1 MKTYAIAVLAAAAT
15 AAAAPASAHH
25 SGAMFDSDTQVTVEG
40 VVKQM
45 QFTNP
50 HSWLQVVA
58 TDAAGKSV
66 EWSFEAGAPT
76 VLIRSGFTKNSLKP
90 GDKVT
95 VVGHPLKDGRPA
107 AGLITVKTAS
117 GEILPRRGG

>member
-1 MKTYAIAVLAAAAT
+1 MKFRAMIIAT
-15 AAAAPASAHH
+15 AADFSAGAPASAHH
-25 SGAMFDSDTQVTVEG
+25 SAAMFDSDKQVTVEG

-58 TDAAGKSV
+58 NDDAGKSV
-66 EWSFEAGAPT
+66 EWSFELQAPT
-76 VLIRSGFTKNSLKP
+76 VLVRNGFTKNSLKA

-95 VVGHPLKDGRPA
+95 VVGHPLKDGRPGA
-107 AGLITVKTAS
+107 ELITVKTTS
-117 GEILPRRGG
+117 GEVLPRRGG

>member
-1 MKTYAIAVLAAAAT
+1 MKFCALSIAAAAAF

-25 SGAMFDSDTQVTVEG
+25 SGAMFDSDKQVTIEG

-58 TDAAGKSV
+58 ADAAGKPV
-66 EWSFEAGAPT
+66 EWSFELAAPT
-76 VLIRSGFTKNSLKP
+76 VLVRSGFTKNSLKP
-90 GDKVT
+90 GDKVS
-95 VVGHPLKDGRPA
+95 VVGHPLKDGRPG
-107 AGLITVKTAS
+107 AGLITVKTAG
-117 GEILPRRGG
+117 GEVLPRRGE

>member
-1 MKTYAIAVLAAAAT
+1 MKFRAMIIAT
-15 AAAAPASAHH
+15 AAAFSAGAPASAHH
-25 SGAMFDSDTQVTVEG
+25 SAAMFDSDKQVTVEG

-58 TDAAGKSV
+58 NDDAGKSV
-66 EWSFEAGAPT
+66 EWSFELQAPT
-76 VLIRSGFTKNSLKP
+76 VLVRNGFTKNSLKA

-95 VVGHPLKDGRPA
+95 VVGHPLKDGRPGA
-107 AGLITVKTAS
+107 ELITVKTTS
-117 GEILPRRGG
+117 GEVLPRRGG